1 MNQLKDIADVV
12 HKGVAFDWK
21 NKTTHDLMNDSQL
34 PQDVNA
40 FLDALQT
47 SGVDYMIVGGI
58 ALLQYIEA
66 RNTEDIDLIL
76 SLADSKK
83 IEGLEVHDVNE
94 FFARGKYGMLTV
106 DILRSESPFFHHVR
120 QHHCVDGHFLN
131 RSLRTASA
139 KGLALLK
146 LYALPSLYRQHQHT
160 RVHIYEADIQS
171 LILEGQLKNE
181 ELLSVLLD
189 FMSSNDV
196 AELAKILSEF
206 EQHRNRFS

>member
-1 MNQLKDIADVV
+1 MTQLKDIADVI

-21 NKTTHDLMNDSQL
+21 NKTPQQLMIDSQL

-40 FLDALQT
+40 FLDALQQ
-47 SGVDYMIVGGI
+47 SKAPYMIVGGI
-58 ALLQYIEA
+58 ALLQYIDA

-76 SLADSKK
+76 SLPDGEK
-83 IEGLEVHDVNE
+83 IQGLEIADCNE
-94 FFARGKYGMLTV
+94 FFARGKFGLLTV
-106 DILRSESPFFHHVR
+106 DILRSENPFFRHVLDHHG
-120 QHHCVDGHFLN
+120 VDGFFLDRTL
-131 RSLRTASA
+131 RSASA

-171 LILEGQLKNE
+171 LVEAGKLQSA
-181 ELLSVLLD
+181 ELIAELLD
-189 FMSSNDV
+189 FMSPNDIS
-196 AELAKILSEF
+196 EIAKILTEF

>member
-1 MNQLKDIADVV
+1 MTQLKDIADVV
-12 HKGVAFDWK
+12 HKGVAFRWK
-21 NKTTHDLMNDSQL
+21 NKTPHDLMNDSQL

-40 FLDALQT
+40 FLDTLQGA
-47 SGVDYMIVGGI
+47 GVNYMIVGGI

-76 SLADSKK
+76 SLSDSKK
-83 IEGLEVHDVNE
+83 IDGLVLDDVNE
-94 FFARGKYGMLTV
+94 FFARGKYGLLNV
-106 DILRSESPFFHHVR
+106 DILRSESPFFRYVQEHHG
-120 QHHCVDGHFLN
+120 VDGYFLN

-171 LILEGQLKNE
+171 LIVEGHLKSD
-181 ELLSVLLD
+181 ELLSELFD
-189 FMSSNDV
+189 FMSSNDIS
-196 AELAKILSEF
+196 ELAKILTEF